1 MHMLSKNQLG
11 FLYMFMSICAF
22 SLMDVIVKWSVD
34 YPIGQVLFF
43 RGFFGIIFYFF
54 VIPRERI
61 NNFYQTKRPGLHA
74 LRCLAGL
81 IALISIF
88 IALRKLPLATV
99 VSISFAAPIFTTI
112 LSIFLLSE
120 KVGIF
125 RWLAVIIGFIGI
137 LIITEPGISE
147 LNIYYIFP
155 IIFCLG
161 LSYVAITIRQ
171 LSTSEP
177 AWLISFYFSLSITF
191 LSFLTIPQGW
201 VMPSLNH
208 FILLSLIG
216 IFGGV
221 ANLWL
226 SLSYKYSEVSLV
238 TPLKYLALVFAVIFG
253 YFIWEEVPTIKTIL
267 GAFLVIIST
276 LIIFRREIYNKNIIT
291 SKAMND

>member
-1 MHMLSKNQLG
+1 MLSKNQLG

-22 SLMDVIVKWSVD
+22 SLMDIIVKWSVE
-34 YPIGQVLFF
+34 YPVGQVLFF

-54 VIPRERI
+54 IIPRERLHD
-61 NNFYQTKRPGLHA
+61 FYKTKRSGLHF
-74 LRCLAGL
+74 LRCISGL
-81 IALISIF
+81 IALIAIF

-112 LSIFLLSE
+112 FSIFLLSE
-120 KVGIF
+120 KVGTY
-125 RWLAVIIGFIGI
+125 RWLAVIIGFLGI
-137 LIITEPGISE
+137 LIITEPGITE

-161 LSYVAITIRQ
+161 LSYVAITIRK
-171 LSTSEP
+171 LSTTEP
-177 AWLISFYFSLSITF
+177 VWLISFYFSLSITL
-191 LSFLTIPQGW
+191 LSFLSIPQGW

-208 FILLSLIG
+208 LILLSLIG

-226 SLSYKYSEVSLV
+226 SQAYKYSEVSLV
-238 TPLKYLALVFAVIFG
+238 TPLKYLALVFAILFG
-253 YFIWEEVPTIKTIL
+253 YFIWGEIPTIKTLI

-276 LIIFRREIYNKNIIT
+276 LIIFKREIYNKKIVS
-291 SKAMND
+291 SKTIND